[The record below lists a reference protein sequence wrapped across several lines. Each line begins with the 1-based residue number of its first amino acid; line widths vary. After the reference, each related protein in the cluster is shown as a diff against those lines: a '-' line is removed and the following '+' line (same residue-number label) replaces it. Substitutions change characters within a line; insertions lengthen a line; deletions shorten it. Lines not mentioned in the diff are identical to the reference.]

1 MGRTTPTYRDRLR
14 ATREEWADFERALR
28 RRDRDAYE
36 TLWEHAHGYADAGG
50 FQNPPEPMDA
60 ILLSMLLAQERE
72 RQELAA
78 RLDALET
85 ELNDGVSGDE

>member
-14 ATREEWADFERALR
+14 ATRDEWTDFERALR

-36 TLWEHAHGYADAGG
+36 ALWEHAHGYADAGG
-50 FQNPPEPMDA
+50 FQNPPEPMEA
-60 ILLSMLLAQERE
+60 ILLSVLLAQERE
-72 RQELAA
+72 RQELAD

-85 ELNDGVSGDE
+85 QLNEPDTSGE

>member
-14 ATREEWADFERALR
+14 ATRDEWADFERALR

-36 TLWEHAHGYADAGG
+36 ALWEHAHGYADAAG
-50 FQNPPEPMDA
+50 FQNPPEPMAA
-60 ILLSMLLAQERE
+60 ILLSVVLAQERE
-72 RQELAA
+72 RRDLEA

-85 ELNDGVSGDE
+85 HLNDAASGDE

>member
-14 ATREEWADFERALR
+14 ATRDEWADFERALR

-36 TLWEHAHGYADAGG
+36 ALWEHAHGYADAGG
-50 FQNPPEPMDA
+50 FQNPAEPMTA
-60 ILLSMLLAQERE
+60 VLLSMLLAQERE
-72 RQELAA
+72 RRELAA

-85 ELNDGVSGDE
+85 HLNDVESTDE

>member
-72 RQELAA
+72 RQELEA

-85 ELNDGVSGDE
+85 ELNDGASGDE